1 MPGNVPTTW
10 TWEAGTPTFS
20 VQLAAVAVNN
30 LDGTIGTP
38 VRIPSVKAVMT
49 DVKTITDQAQ
59 GDSKITAI
67 AAQLISA
74 DLTIDTAGI
83 TFAAYTIM
91 TGVTQSS
98 STVPTRSY
106 LTYSNDRMPYFALI
120 LEALGAEDAGD
131 ELVFLPKC
139 KITTGFSWKFE
150 FAKIIT
156 PQIKAL
162 AIPDLVLG
170 DLIQIVKRPVIAAIT
185 MPPS

>member
-1 MPGNVPTTW
+1 MAGNVPTTW
-10 TWEAGTPTFS
+10 TWETATPTFS

-49 DVKTITDQAQ
+49 DIKTVTDQAQ
-59 GDSKITAI
+59 GDTKITAI

-74 DLTIDTAGI
+74 DLTLDTAGI
-83 TFAAYTIM
+83 TFESMAIM
-91 TGVTQSS
+91 TGVASTS

-106 LTYSNDRMPYFALI
+106 MTYSNDRMPYFSLI

-150 FAKIIT
+150 FGKIIT
-156 PQIKAL
+156 PQIKAV

-185 MPPS
+185 MPPA

>member
-1 MPGNVPTTW
+1 MAVPSSW
-10 TWEAGTPTFS
+10 VWEAGTPTFS

-30 LDGTIGTP
+30 LNGTLGTP

-49 DVKTITDQAQ
+49 DIKTITDQAQ

-83 TFAAYTIM
+83 TFAAYQIM
-91 TGVTQSS
+91 TGVTPTS

-106 LTYSNDRMPYFALI
+106 LTYTNDRMPYFAMV
-120 LEALGAEDAGD
+120 LEAFGAEDAGD
-131 ELVFLPKC
+131 DVIFMPKC

-150 FAKIIT
+150 FGKIIT
-156 PQIKAL
+156 PSIKAI

-170 DLIQIVKRPVIAAIT
+170 DLIQVAKRPVIAAIT
-185 MPPS
+185 MPPT